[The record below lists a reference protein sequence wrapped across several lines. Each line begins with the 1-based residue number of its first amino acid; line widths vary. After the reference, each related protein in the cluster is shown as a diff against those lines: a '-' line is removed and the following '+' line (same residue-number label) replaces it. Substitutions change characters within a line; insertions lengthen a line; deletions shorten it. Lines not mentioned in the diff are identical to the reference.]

1 MSQTN
6 HHHDI
11 DFKTAFTVEKEAG
24 SQVKITGEIP
34 YSELLSERSGAIKA
48 LGKNVKIDGF
58 RAGHVPEAVL
68 VKTIGEMAILAE
80 MAERAIAHMYP
91 HILEEHG
98 IDAIGYPQ
106 ISITKIAPENPLGFT
121 ATVAILPTITLP
133 DYKALAKTVNV
144 AKESTEVT
152 DADVEKQVT
161 DILRQKAAYER
172 LQKKAVAKD
181 GSTPDSE
188 VPEETIETEA
198 DLAKLP
204 IPELTDEV
212 VATLGQPGQ
221 FTTVEDFKTK
231 IREHLTIEKKS
242 TVESSHRAKITD
254 TIIEATVM
262 DIPQVLIDSEL
273 NQMFAQMNEDLERSN
288 LKMDDYLK
296 HISKTQ
302 DDLKKDWTPAA
313 DKRAKLQL
321 VLNEIAKKEDVKP
334 DQVQLDAQVT
344 QLTDQYKDADKHR
357 VEIYVS
363 SVMTN
368 EAVMKMLESL

>member
-1 MSQTN
+1 MQHT
-6 HHHDI
+6 HHAHDI
-11 DFKTAFTVEKEAG
+11 DFKKAFTVEKEAG
-24 SQVKITGEIP
+24 SQVRISGEIP
-34 YSELLSERSGAIKA
+34 FAELLHERKGAIKS
-48 LGKNVKIDGF
+48 LGKNIKLDGF
-58 RAGHVPEAVL
+58 RPGHVPEAVL

-91 HILEEHG
+91 HILEAHD

-106 ISITKIAPENPLGFT
+106 IAITKIAPENPLGFS
-121 ATVAILPTITLP
+121 ATVAVLPTVTLP
-133 DYKALAKTVNV
+133 DYKALAKTVNSG
-144 AKESTEVT
+144 KESTDVT
-152 DADVEKQVT
+152 EADVEKQIG
-161 DILRQKAAYER
+161 DILRQKAAFER
-172 LQKKAVAKD
+172 LQGKASAKAELTD
-181 GSTPDSE
+181 GAE
-188 VPEETIETEA
+188 VIETPLENAA

-231 IREHLTIEKKS
+231 IREHLAIEKKN
-242 TVESSHRAKITD
+242 TVESAHRAKITD
-254 TIIEATVM
+254 TIIEASTI
-262 DIPQVLIDSEL
+262 DLPQILIDSEL

-296 HISKTQ
+296 HINKTQ

-313 DKRAKLQL
+313 DKRARLQL
-321 VLNEIAKKEDVKP
+321 VLNEIAKKEDIKP
-334 DQVQLDAQVT
+334 DQVQLEAQVK

-357 VEIYVS
+357 VEVYVG

-368 EAVMKMLESL
+368 EAVMKLLENS